1 MDSGTRSH
9 FTGALWFPVCWVSE
23 WLPWRPFR
31 FGSVWKGWIA
41 EEDLRREPCVEAR
54 GLSDNGKR
62 MGRKLRGEA
71 EQGSKKGRVS
81 GNSPQQ
87 CSKHEA
93 S

>member
-1 MDSGTRSH
+1 MEAFPFWKCLEGMDCRGGLKE
-9 FTGALWFPVCWVSE
+9 GA
-23 WLPWRPFR
+23 
-31 FGSVWKGWIA
+31 
-41 EEDLRREPCVEAR
+41 PCVEAR

-62 MGRKLRGEA
+62 MGRKLSGEA

>member
-1 MDSGTRSH
+1 M
-9 FTGALWFPVCWVSE
+9 
-23 WLPWRPFR
+23 
-31 FGSVWKGWIA
+31 
-41 EEDLRREPCVEAR
+41 EAR